1 MVEKFGLEHEL
12 LWTNED
18 DKGFFDSK
26 KDDEDM
32 WMMKEKFTS
41 QKTENQ
47 QKANQLIDSLGGQEW
62 DTEFSSHLSEDVRR
76 GIIGWK
82 KSDKNKYSPQNI
94 EKTKSELEKQ
104 WCSFIKIKWFN
115 IPIIKDVRDY
125 DDTETLIKI
134 LEEIPEE
141 MKENMNNTL
150 SYIKIIWGAKRPEF
164 QAELWEN
171 NIWIILSGWTDKEF
185 IKKFVYHEFTHI
197 QHLLM
202 ICWNEDFYDKITEI
216 NKDWLDTVVDRLPEI
231 NISDTAHGVRWS
243 TMVNEEYDKN
253 RHESLSEYEYEWKI
267 VLKEF
272 HNKNG
277 SFISL
282 CKNNPYYEERKQKYN
297 DDIDEEWRIDVTKMN
312 WKDLNKFLRI
322 LQQPVDWFIIP
333 YSAQYKRIIDKW
345 NVLWLWEWKIFA
357 PEDLSTLCEVYC
369 EDKEY
374 FFNICMWDTQWNA
387 LMLDEIY
394 DKDAKYPKL
403 RQKLRLMIEYWF
415 LWKWQFDSH
424 FEKPI

>member
-1 MVEKFGLEHEL
+1 MVEKSGLEHGL

-18 DKGFFDSK
+18 IKWFFDSK
-26 KDDEDM
+26 KYYEDM

-41 QKTENQ
+41 QKTENI
-47 QKANQLIDSLGGQEW
+47 QKANQLIDSLGRQEW

-76 GIIGWK
+76 GVIGWK
-82 KSDKNKYSPQNI
+82 KSDKNKYSSQNI

-202 ICWNEDFYDKITEI
+202 ICWNEDFYDKITKI
-216 NKDWLDTVVDRLPEI
+216 NKDWLDTVEDRLPET

-282 CKNNPYYEERKQKYN
+282 CKDNPYYKERKQKYN
-297 DDIDEEWRIDVTKMN
+297 DDINEEWRMDVAKMN
-312 WKDLNKFLRI
+312 WKDLNKYLRI

-333 YSAQYKRIIDKW
+333 YSAQYKRTIKW

-357 PEDLSTLCEVYC
+357 PEDLSTLYEVYC

-394 DKDAKYPKL
+394 DKNAKYPKL

-415 LWKWQFDSH
+415 FWKWEFDSH